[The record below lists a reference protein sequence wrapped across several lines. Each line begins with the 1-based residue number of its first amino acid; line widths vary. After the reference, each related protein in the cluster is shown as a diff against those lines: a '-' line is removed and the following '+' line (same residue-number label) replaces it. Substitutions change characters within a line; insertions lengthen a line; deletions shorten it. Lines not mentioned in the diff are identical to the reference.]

1 MKKIGFVGVPG
12 AGKTSLA
19 RGVASKAYEKIGN
32 VELISEYARR
42 FISKYGDIQ
51 NIADQYKIMQK
62 QIEWE
67 EIVFTK
73 QIDVIITESPI
84 YIGFLYAL
92 EKRNLDSI
100 KDTMY
105 INDIFKKMNKLNC
118 PPRYDIIFH
127 LPPIWTPSKDGVRP
141 EKHFLPEWR
150 EEADQKIQFIFKLF
164 PPKNYIIIKEEKM
177 EGRIEECLSICK
189 NLL

>member
-12 AGKTSLA
+12 TGKTSLA
-19 RGVASKAYEKIGN
+19 RGVASRAYEKMGN
-32 VELISEYARR
+32 VELVAEYARR

-51 NIADQYKIMQK
+51 SIADQYKILQK

-67 EIVFTK
+67 EIILTK
-73 QIDVIITESPI
+73 QIDVLITESPI
-84 YIGFLYAL
+84 YIGFLYAM
-92 EKRNLDSI
+92 EKRDLNSI

-127 LPPIWTPSKDGVRP
+127 LPPLWIPSKDGVRP

-150 EEADQKIQFIFKLF
+150 EEADKKIQFIFKLF
-164 PPKNYIIIKEEKM
+164 PPKNFVIIRKEKI
-177 EGRIEECLSICK
+177 EGRIEECLSKCID
-189 NLL
+189 LL

>member
-12 AGKTSLA
+12 TGKTSLA

-32 VELISEYARR
+32 VELVAEYARR

-51 NIADQYKIMQK
+51 NIADQYKILQK

-67 EIVFTK
+67 EIALTK
-73 QIDVIITESPI
+73 QIDVLITESPI
-84 YIGFLYAL
+84 YIGFLYAM
-92 EKRNLDSI
+92 EKRDLNSV

-127 LPPIWTPSKDGVRP
+127 LPPLWIPSKDGVRP

-150 EEADQKIQFIFKLF
+150 EEADKKIQFIFKLF
-164 PPKNYIIIKEEKM
+164 PPKNFVIIKKEKI
-177 EGRIEECLSICK
+177 EGRIEECLSKCID
-189 NLL
+189 LL